1 MTQPSPK
8 YIIQLSGPPGSG
20 KSTIAR
26 SLAPHLNAVV
36 INHDL
41 LKSFFLS
48 ANHPFDESA
57 KLAYR
62 LDWVLAA
69 DLLAQGRSVIVDS
82 VCNYAELFEKGEEAA
97 RDGGAE
103 YRFVQCKVGDVEVLE
118 RRLRGRVAMRS
129 QRMGI
134 EKPPVDAGSG
144 GGEDH
149 RAVLKRKMENPVQ
162 PANGVI
168 VVDSSGSTEECVE
181 EILRQIVR

>member
-1 MTQPSPK
+1 MTQPPPL

-48 ANHPFDESA
+48 LSHPFDESA

-82 VCNYAELFEKGEEAA
+82 VCNYAELFEKGEEVAA
-97 RDGGAE
+97 ECGAR
-103 YRFVQCKVGDVEVLE
+103 YRFVRCKVGDVEVLE

-129 QRMGI
+129 QRTGI
-134 EKPPVDAGSG
+134 EKPPVDAGG

-149 RAVLKRKMENPVQ
+149 REVLRRKMENPVQ
-162 PANGVI
+162 PASGVI
-168 VVDSSGSTEECVE
+168 VVDSSGSTEECVQ
-181 EILRQIVR
+181 EILRQIVG